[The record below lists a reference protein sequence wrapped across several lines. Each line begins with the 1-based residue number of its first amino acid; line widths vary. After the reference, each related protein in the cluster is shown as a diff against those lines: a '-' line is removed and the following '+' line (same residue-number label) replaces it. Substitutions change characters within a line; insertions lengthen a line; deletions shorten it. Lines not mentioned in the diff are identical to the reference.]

1 MIAIG
6 VELVESFFD
15 LISLVIEVVLRDP
28 ISALLVVVGNMLW
41 LISFGAFGYLTIGAV
56 LSWFSRLISLNIDQP
71 SRREER

>member
-15 LISLVIEVVLRDP
+15 LISLVIEVALRDP
-28 ISALLVVVGNMLW
+28 ISALLLVVGNMLW

-56 LSWFSRLISLNIDQP
+56 LSWFSRLTSLNIDQP